1 MEDAVMKP
9 SRWFLPAEPDVIGLL
24 RDQVAVTVTGIDA
37 FAAWAAGDAAASDT
51 VRATEH
57 RADAAKREVLGALRS
72 AFVTPIE
79 PEDLFAISRG
89 VDWILNHAKDALR
102 ESEVMDCPPDAALA
116 DMAVCI
122 AESVRRLAE
131 AIERLG
137 VRGDGAMPAADAA
150 IKAER
155 RLEKRYRDAMAA
167 LLENDDVREVTA
179 RRELYRRCSRIGET
193 AVDVA
198 ERVIYAVVKES

>member
-1 MEDAVMKP
+1 MRP
-9 SRWFLPAEPDVIGLL
+9 SHWFLPAEPDVLGLL
-24 RDQVAVTVTGIDA
+24 RAQISATLEGIDA
-37 FAAWAAGDAAASDT
+37 FAAWAAGDAGASDT
-51 VRATEH
+51 VRAAEH
-57 RADAAKREVLGALRS
+57 RADTAKREVLSALRD

-89 VDWILNHAKDALR
+89 VDWILNHAKDLIR
-102 ESEVMDCPPDAALA
+102 ESEVMACPPDPA
-116 DMAVCI
+116 MAETACQI
-122 AESVRRLAE
+122 SE
-131 AIERLG
+131 AVWLRQSSGSEPARH
-137 VRGDGAMPAADAA
+137 GATSAADAA

-167 LLENDDVREVTA
+167 LLANDDVREVTA
-179 RRELYRRCSRIGET
+179 RRELYRRCSRIGES

>member
-1 MEDAVMKP
+1 MRR
-9 SRWFLPAEPDVIGLL
+9 SRWFLPSEPDVLGLL
-24 RDQVAVTVTGIDA
+24 RAQIAATLEGIDA
-37 FAAWAAGDAAASDT
+37 FVAWAAGDTAASDT
-51 VRATEH
+51 VRAAEH
-57 RADAAKREVLGALRS
+57 RADAAKRDVFSALRD

-89 VDWILNHAKDALR
+89 VDWILNHAKDLIR
-102 ESEVMDCPPDAALA
+102 ESEVMACPPDAALA
-116 DMAVCI
+116 GMACEV
-122 AESVRRLAE
+122 AE
-131 AIERLG
+131 ALQQLAQAVERLG
-137 VRGDGAMPAADAA
+137 AREDGATVAADAA

-167 LLENDDVREVTA
+167 LLADADVREVTA
-179 RRELYRRCSRIGET
+179 RRELYRRCSRIGES